1 MGGAVSRC
9 GRCCVEC
16 VPGLEEDQMLDYGG
30 LMVSVTASRSTG
42 QSTIPGVFSNFKSRN
57 VNHENVR
64 DIQYAASERRGNWG
78 CCW

>member
-1 MGGAVSRC
+1 
-9 GRCCVEC
+9 
-16 VPGLEEDQMLDYGG
+16 MLDYGG